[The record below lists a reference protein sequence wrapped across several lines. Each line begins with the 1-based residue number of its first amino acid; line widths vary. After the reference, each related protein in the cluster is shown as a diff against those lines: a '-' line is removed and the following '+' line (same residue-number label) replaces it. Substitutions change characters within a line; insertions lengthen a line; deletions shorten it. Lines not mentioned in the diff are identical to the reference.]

1 MKLRPIL
8 LSTAMI
14 IAGLSVSGSAN
25 ASGDPM
31 IGEIMQTGFNFC
43 PRGWAK
49 TDGQLLAI
57 SSNNALFSLV
67 GTIYGG
73 DGRTTFA
80 LPDLR
85 GRAPVHV
92 GSGPGLSP
100 RAMGSRTGLE
110 TTVMTVAQ
118 MPAHS
123 HTAGIRTLSG
133 QPNTNSP
140 VGASFSNAAVN
151 AYNNSATPTGRFM
164 NADTVGLQATGSGT
178 AQTNIQPVLAN
189 MYCIALVGTYPSR
202 N

>member
-1 MKLRPIL
+1 MVVG
-8 LSTAMI
+8 
-14 IAGLSVSGSAN
+14 GLSLSGSAN

-57 SSNNALFSLV
+57 SSNTALFSLL
-67 GTIYGG
+67 GTTYGG

-85 GRAPVHV
+85 SRAPIHT
-92 GSGPGLSP
+92 GSGPGLTP
-100 RAMGSRTGLE
+100 RALGSKTGVE
-110 TTVMTVAQ
+110 TNMMTVAQ
-118 MPAHS
+118 MPAHN
-123 HTAGIRTLSG
+123 HRAAIKTLSG

-140 VGASFSNAAVN
+140 VGATFSNSPVN
-151 AYNNSATPTGRFM
+151 AFNNTATPTGRFM
-164 NADTVGLQATGSGT
+164 NAETVGLQPVGSATP
-178 AQTNIQPVLAN
+178 QTNIQPVLAN
-189 MYCIALVGTYPSR
+189 MYCIALIGTYPSR